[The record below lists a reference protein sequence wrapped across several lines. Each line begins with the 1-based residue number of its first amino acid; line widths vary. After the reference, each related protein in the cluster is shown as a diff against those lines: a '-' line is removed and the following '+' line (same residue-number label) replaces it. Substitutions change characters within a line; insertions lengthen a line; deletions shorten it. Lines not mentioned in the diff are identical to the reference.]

1 MNNGK
6 LWCVVSPTVGIPAF
20 LGGVA
25 VVSLTVH
32 FAVLNNTTW
41 FAAFWGG

>member
-6 LWCVVSPTVGIPAF
+6 LWCVVNPSVGIPAF